1 MKHKRS
7 QRSVLTLLSQYRGIV
22 MGFAALTI
30 VYFHEWQYLFL
41 WNDTLAR
48 AEDVFHRS
56 IIFGPDLFFLM
67 SGIGLTFAMRKYRL
81 LTFWGKRLKRL
92 AIPTLVAALC
102 MALTWH
108 WTLADYIK
116 NVTGWNFYAHS
127 IYSFLWFIPAI
138 MSLYVVFP
146 LYWRFFSRAKNQLVF
161 TLVALAVWAAISYGG
176 THFFRP
182 DLYGFINRIPIFLT
196 GVQFGWMTQQ
206 EKLPK
211 EERRGTFDLEW
222 NKPLFWSVMAVFF
235 VAGALL
241 SYFTNQKGLQ
251 LGVPDSNCR
260 IPNYLLSISLT
271 FFIVKLCDIIDQS
284 KVGHAVVSFFGF
296 YGIMS
301 LEFYAIQEW
310 LGGLILPHLQPHLPN
325 AVTNLVLFA
334 VITAAGY
341 ALWALNHYFWK
352 GADALAGRVSNNK
365 TPKKGHTA

>member
-1 MKHKRS
+1 MDSTKRT
-7 QRSVLTLLSQYRGIV
+7 RSVLSLLSQYRGIV

-30 VYFHEWQYLFL
+30 VYFHEWQYLFPGHEHL
-41 WNDTLAR
+41 LR
-48 AEDVFHRS
+48 LEEVFHRS

-67 SGIGLTFAMRKYRL
+67 SGVGLTFAMRKYKL
-81 LTFWGKRLKRL
+81 LPFWGKRLKRL

-108 WTLADYIK
+108 WSLADYLK

-138 MSLYVVFP
+138 LTLYLVFP
-146 LYWRFFSRAKNQLVF
+146 LYWRFYSRAKNQLVF

-176 THFFRP
+176 THLFRA
-182 DLYGFINRIPIFLT
+182 DLYGFINRVPIFLT
-196 GVQFGWMTQQ
+196 GVQLGWMTQQ
-206 EKLPK
+206 ERLPK
-211 EERRGTFDLEW
+211 AERRGTFDFQKNES
-222 NKPLFWSVMAVFF
+222 LFWAVMVVFF
-235 VAGALL
+235 VAGAVL
-241 SYFTNQKGLQ
+241 SYLTNQKELY

-260 IPNYLLSISLT
+260 IPNYLLSVSLT
-271 FFIVKLCDIIDQS
+271 FFIVKACEWLDQFAAG
-284 KVGHAVVSFFGF
+284 KWVVKFFGF

-310 LGGLILPHLQPHLPN
+310 LGGLLLPHLQPHLPN
-325 AVTNLVLFA
+325 AVINLVLLA

-352 GADALAGRVSNNK
+352 GTDALVRKRS
-365 TPKKGHTA
+365 

>member
-67 SGIGLTFAMRKYRL
+67 SGIGLTFAMRKHKL
-81 LTFWGKRLKRL
+81 LPFWGGRLKRL

-108 WTLADYIK
+108 WSIADYIK

-138 MSLYVVFP
+138 MTLYLVFP
-146 LYWRFFSRAKNQLVF
+146 LYWRFYSRAKNQLVF

-176 THFFRP
+176 TSP
-182 DLYGFINRIPIFLT
+182 AC
-196 GVQFGWMTQQ
+196 
-206 EKLPK
+206 
-211 EERRGTFDLEW
+211 
-222 NKPLFWSVMAVFF
+222 SS
-235 VAGALL
+235 AG
-241 SYFTNQKGLQ
+241 
-251 LGVPDSNCR
+251 
-260 IPNYLLSISLT
+260 
-271 FFIVKLCDIIDQS
+271 
-284 KVGHAVVSFFGF
+284 
-296 YGIMS
+296 
-301 LEFYAIQEW
+301 
-310 LGGLILPHLQPHLPN
+310 
-325 AVTNLVLFA
+325 
-334 VITAAGY
+334 
-341 ALWALNHYFWK
+341 
-352 GADALAGRVSNNK
+352 
-365 TPKKGHTA
+365 

>member
-146 LYWRFFSRAKNQLVF
+146 LYWRFYSRAKNQLVF

-176 THFFRP
+176 THLFRA

-196 GVQFGWMTQQ
+196 GVQLGWMTQQ

-211 EERRGTFDLEW
+211 EERRTSSGTS
-222 NKPLFWSVMAVFF
+222 PCSGPSWSCSSWPVR
-235 VAGALL
+235 
-241 SYFTNQKGLQ
+241 
-251 LGVPDSNCR
+251 C
-260 IPNYLLSISLT
+260 
-271 FFIVKLCDIIDQS
+271 
-284 KVGHAVVSFFGF
+284 
-296 YGIMS
+296 
-301 LEFYAIQEW
+301 
-310 LGGLILPHLQPHLPN
+310 
-325 AVTNLVLFA
+325 
-334 VITAAGY
+334 
-341 ALWALNHYFWK
+341 
-352 GADALAGRVSNNK
+352 
-365 TPKKGHTA
+365 

>member
-67 SGIGLTFAMRKYRL
+67 SGIGLTFAMRKHKLRPC
-81 LTFWGKRLKRL
+81 WGGRRKRL

-108 WTLADYIK
+108 WTLADYVK

-138 MSLYVVFP
+138 MTLYLVFP
-146 LYWRFFSRAKNQLVF
+146 LYWRFYSRAKNQLVF

-176 THFFRP
+176 THLFRA

-196 GVQFGWMTQQ
+196 GVQLGWMTQQ

-222 NKPLFWSVMAVFF
+222 NKPLFWAVMVVFF

-241 SYFTNQKGLQ
+241 SYFTNQRGLQ

-271 FFIVKLCDIIDQS
+271 FFIVKLSDIIDQS
-284 KVGHAVVSFFGF
+284 KVGHAVVKFFGF
-296 YGIMS
+296 YGAMS

-310 LGGLILPHLQPHLPN
+310 LGGLLLPHLQGHMPN
-325 AVTNLVLFA
+325 ILIDIVLFA

-341 ALWALNHYFWK
+341 ALWALNHWFWK
-352 GADALAGRVSNNK
+352 GADAAVAKMKN
-365 TPKKGHTA
+365 

>member
-41 WNDTLAR
+41 WNDHLAR

-67 SGIGLTFAMRKYRL
+67 SGIGLTFAIRKYKL
-81 LTFWGKRLKRL
+81 LPFWGKRLKRL

-108 WTLADYIK
+108 WTLADYVK

-138 MSLYVVFP
+138 LTLYLVFP
-146 LYWRFFSRAKNQLVF
+146 LYWRFYSRAKNQLVF

-176 THFFRP
+176 THLFRP

-196 GVQFGWMTQQ
+196 GVQLGWMTQQ
-206 EKLPK
+206 QKLPK
-211 EERRGTFDLEW
+211 EERRGTFALDG
-222 NKPLFWSVMAVFF
+222 NKPLFWTVMVVFF

-241 SYFTNQKGLQ
+241 SYFTNQRGLQ

-260 IPNYLLSISLT
+260 IPNYLLSVSLT
-271 FFIVKLCDIIDQS
+271 FFIVKLSDIIDQS
-284 KVGHAVVSFFGF
+284 KIGHAVVKFFGF
-296 YGIMS
+296 YGAMS

-325 AVTNLVLFA
+325 VAINLVLFA
-334 VITAAGY
+334 IITAAGY

-352 GADALAGRVSNNK
+352 GTDTLTGRFSNK
-365 TPKKGHTA
+365 QTPKKGHLA